1 MKFKSLMTVMAAAAV
16 VLGMSSCG
24 SDDAP
29 AEAPVAVATQVE
41 GSYSGNE
48 IIKVMGEES
57 SNTTTTYQ
65 FVKAADA
72 AIDMTI
78 PQSGEEGGMMIPA
91 LPVKNIPLTKNGNT
105 VTGKLDKYEGKVTTS
120 AGAEKAY
127 TISNLV
133 VIFSDKTVVVT
144 FTQKYGNMPFAFTGQ
159 FTGRKEN

>member
-57 SNTTTTYQ
+57 SNGEVTYG
-65 FVKAADA
+65 FAKVSDA

-78 PQSGEEGGMMIPA
+78 PESGEMGHMMIPA

-133 VIFSDKTVVVT
+133 VVFNSNLVSVT
-144 FTQKYGNMPFAFTGQ
+144 FSLKYGNMPMSMETTFTGTKQ
-159 FTGRKEN
+159 

>member
-41 GSYSGNE
+41 GSFSGNE
-48 IIKVMGEES
+48 VIKVMGSES

-91 LPVKNIPLTKNGNT
+91 LPVKNIPLTKSGNT
-105 VTGKLDKYEGKVTTS
+105 ITGKLEKYEGTVTNAS
-120 AGAEKAY
+120 GAEKAY
-127 TISNLV
+127 TVNDLV
-133 VIFSDKTVVVT
+133 VIFSDKTVAVT
-144 FTQKYGNMPFAFTGQ
+144 FMLKYGNMPFDFEGQ
-159 FTGRKEN
+159 FTGTKK